1 VCSANNGMTVAETS
15 GFDGATLSGV
25 VIHGESGKTYT
36 WNAALGSSKLL
47 IDGSPSRMPI
57 SGARGT
63 S

>member
-1 VCSANNGMTVAETS
+1 MTVAETS